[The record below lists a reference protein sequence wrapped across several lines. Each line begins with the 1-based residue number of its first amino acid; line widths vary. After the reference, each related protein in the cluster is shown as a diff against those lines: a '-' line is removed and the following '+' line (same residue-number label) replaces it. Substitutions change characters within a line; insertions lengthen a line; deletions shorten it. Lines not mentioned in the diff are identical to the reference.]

1 MLCDEH
7 GNWVTAHDDMCTLVR
22 NYFNSI
28 FTEKQGDQQAIISCV
43 QPRVSE
49 EDNNILTQPFTEQ
62 EFKDAVFSMHPDK
75 SPGPDGLNP
84 AFFHR
89 FWNDIRGD
97 IFTTATSWL
106 ANGVFPLDLNATH
119 IVLAPKWDNPES
131 IISLCN
137 VL

>member
-1 MLCDEH
+1 VIQTTSYFTLQHQPVCRKNTIKKLRDEH
-7 GNWVTAHDDMCTLVR
+7 GNWVAAHDDMCTLVR

-62 EFKDAVFSMHPDK
+62 EFKDAIFSMHPDK

-84 AFFHR
+84 AFFPP
-89 FWNDIRGD
+89 I
-97 IFTTATSWL
+97 L
-106 ANGVFPLDLNATH
+106 
-119 IVLAPKWDNPES
+119 E
-131 IISLCN
+131 
-137 VL
+137 